1 MAGHHAGDL
10 PRTPWGAG
18 EHLLRPM
25 LPRHPAG
32 ALALD
37 QHPCRP
43 GGLAAPQPGRRP
55 SGGPG
60 LRSTLLRARH
70 GQRRTI
76 PSRQTR
82 CRQATTPP
90 ADHGGTSTRCA
101 RLGAARHTEPLQGPA
116 RRGHPGG
123 SAADTGGLSVRTPG
137 CTGHRRPVR
146 PDTWMHRTPDAW
158 TLDVRSTGW
167 TDVPT
172 MGLGTR
178 TGQRP
183 AWPASG
189 HPRDRRPPAGRP
201 KPRPGHGA
209 WERSATQDGSAVT
222 APTPRP

>member
-137 CTGHRRPVR
+137 CTGHRTRGRWTSARPVGRTSPRWDWGRGQGNDRPGRR
-146 PDTWMHRTPDAW
+146 PDILA
-158 TLDVRSTGW
+158 TG
-167 TDVPT
+167 DHP
-172 MGLGTR
+172 LGGPSLAR
-178 TGQRP
+178 
-183 AWPASG
+183 
-189 HPRDRRPPAGRP
+189 
-201 KPRPGHGA
+201 
-209 WERSATQDGSAVT
+209 VT
-222 APTPRP
+222 APGSARPPRTAPR